1 MAVQLSSGLR
11 DHMLVT
17 GSFKSGLDGGV
28 LRVYA
33 GTVPATADADIS
45 GNTLLCTISNN
56 AAGTGINFETTVA
69 AGVLTKAAAEVWRGQ
84 IVTNGTATFFRFSAI
99 GDTTAA
105 STTAKRLQGI
115 CAVVGGDL
123 NFSNVN
129 FVSGNYR
136 IVDSLN
142 VTLPTV

>member
-17 GSFKSGLDGGV
+17 GSFKSALDGGV
-28 LRVYA
+28 LRIYA

-84 IVTNGTATFFRFSAI
+84 IVANGTPAELRGRDPQGRLDVVFRN
-99 GDTTAA
+99 
-105 STTAKRLQGI
+105 L
-115 CAVVGGDL
+115 
-123 NFSNVN
+123 
-129 FVSGNYR
+129 
-136 IVDSLN
+136 
-142 VTLPTV
+142 TLTEGQAHV